1 MQNLGQ
7 TPTQAAAMASSIKPP
22 NGVNTN
28 NGNPN
33 HTGAGHDFVLFDE
46 AAPFSSGAPWAGNA
60 YPSRP
65 PIHDKPSF
73 TQYRAGP
80 GSVEAGTA
88 GGESPFSSPASRL
101 EDDFGGPSSVGSHGS
116 GTLSNTTGLPNRKRQ
131 RPNAGGH
138 APSSSTSSLS
148 SALNPTGTPRSR
160 SNHSSHQSPT
170 GYHNQALPP
179 GRRRSNP
186 HPNSNQRSS
195 ITGLSDLAGPA
206 EDWNLADTSP
216 RNPPSG
222 SFGPLLGS
230 LSLGGDGKEE
240 LLPSLFPELQGD
252 SGSNASQGSTTSFRN
267 AFSPPQSR
275 SLGVTP
281 SSSSR
286 SLLSDTGPVQM
297 DPTPAQEALA
307 RQQVRQDLAGVDQ
320 RALRGPLRALA
331 QSAMGQQQAQPQSTL
346 RSGSGSRGSSE
357 FGEGISDAEME
368 SALRAAVDNFVAESE
383 SGRYGLNGN
392 ARAPGPGDRSA
403 SLSAMQDNPSSLSG
417 YDGSGLTQAQLGLLF
432 PGVLS
437 NLSASGNAND
447 RSFGVTPNQLQGSQQ
462 QSGSQQGRS
471 QAPRPPP
478 GPRRRSSSF
487 DSSFLPASR
496 PWFSQSPP
504 QGQGNLQG
512 PNAPGGIGMGQGTG
526 WTGLPTNSFNAS
538 DLSGQHASNIAAAL
552 MASGAAQGQWPPSR
566 RPMTRDRSG
575 LTVSPQETFLDY
587 KGVADAL
594 QNGGWQGSLFSTAP
608 QGIDQVLAG
617 SGGAGSGS
625 GSVQKP
631 QLLRGDTL
639 KPSLQQQQQ
648 QQQSGQ
654 LGGAS
659 DKNGPLKSDS
669 SASSGMS
676 VFSPGG
682 SDATPD
688 TDDEDEKVFN
698 IPPSTSFPE
707 PLNYEALA
715 KQLQQQQQS
724 SQQRGP
730 NVNRGAGPSLPG
742 RGHPQGGY
750 GGLGAPRFLASSSSS
765 SESEDDMPTDADSRG
780 FPRYNGAN
788 AGGNF
793 GQAPPALLQDQPP
806 SGFLPGQ
813 GGVAAAPPPVRGRGL
828 QGGYGYMPGS
838 AESGLAIDPSFE
850 GPSKNHPHLP
860 HLNTSSSTTNG
871 VFGTGPLSAA
881 SLNAMDFSSGAQ
893 SQDEERLSPSIR
905 STAQVISPPHQQQ
918 QTQGLQ
924 QQQQR
929 RQGGN
934 AGQQQHQQQHQQ
946 QGRQQVKAGYGGYP
960 LPSAATTSPNK
971 QRRASLA
978 ASEGSQ
984 SSASWQSEEDDEDAE
999 GDEDDEDDDAATADS
1014 DASNFSDEGSG
1025 ARKKKKQPT
1034 KKAAGRAGQQQQ
1046 QKGGRMTATANKARR
1061 SGAGNAAGGSG
1072 PMYGHSLSS
1081 PETQAQSLG
1090 NTTGSSSSTTAALAA
1105 AAASGGVSHHG
1116 HLTVCE
1122 YLSPLTG
1129 ARCGTEFHRPYDL
1142 ARHRETI
1149 HAKEEAALVRQGKL
1163 SKSQCRVLYVEVDP
1177 EKSQA
1182 TQEWKCDGR
1191 SGCGSVFSR
1200 KDALQRHRRLRGH

>member
-1 MQNLGQ
+1 
-7 TPTQAAAMASSIKPP
+7 MASSIRPP
-22 NGVNTN
+22 NGANNDNHSGNVNN
-28 NGNPN
+28 
-33 HTGAGHDFVLFDE
+33 TGAGHDFVLFDDTG
-46 AAPFSSGAPWAGNA
+46 PFSSGAQWSGNP

-80 GSVEAGTA
+80 GSIEAGAA

-131 RPNAGGH
+131 RPNGSGH
-138 APSSSTSSLS
+138 GASSSTSSLS

-160 SNHSSHQSPT
+160 SNNPSHQSPT
-170 GYHNQALPP
+170 GHHNQALPP
-179 GRRRSNP
+179 SRRRSHP
-186 HPNSNQRSS
+186 HPNSHQRSS
-195 ITGLSDLAGPA
+195 ITGLSDLAGPI

-275 SLGVTP
+275 SSGVTP

-331 QSAMGQQQAQPQSTL
+331 QSAMGQQQGQQQPSLQ
-346 RSGSGSRGSSE
+346 SGSGGSSE
-357 FGEGISDAEME
+357 IGEGISDAEME

-392 ARAPGPGDRSA
+392 ARAPGAGDRSA
-403 SLSAMQDNPSSLSG
+403 SLGALQDSTSAFSG
-417 YDGSGLTQAQLGLLF
+417 YDGSGLTQAQLSLLF

-437 NLSASGNAND
+437 NLPAAGNAND

-462 QSGSQQGRS
+462 QSASQQGRT

-487 DSSFLPASR
+487 DSSFLPVSR

-504 QGQGNLQG
+504 QGQGSLQG
-512 PNAPGGIGMGQGTG
+512 SNAPGGIGMGQGTG

-538 DLSGQHASNIAAAL
+538 DLSGQYASNIAAAL

-575 LTVSPQETFLDY
+575 LTVSPQETFLDF
-587 KGVADAL
+587 KGIENTL

-617 SGGAGSGS
+617 GAGGGSGS
-625 GSVQKP
+625 GVVPKP
-631 QLLRGDTL
+631 QLLRGDTV

-648 QQQSGQ
+648 QQQQLQQ
-654 LGGAS
+654 LGGVN
-659 DKNGPLKSDS
+659 DKGGPLKSDS

-676 VFSPGG
+676 VFSPVG

-688 TDDEDEKVFN
+688 TDDEDEKVFS
-698 IPPSTSFPE
+698 IPPSTGFPE

-724 SQQRGP
+724 SQQR
-730 NVNRGAGPSLPG
+730 NSNLNRSAGPSLPG
-742 RGHPQGGY
+742 RSHPQGGY

-780 FPRYNGAN
+780 FPRFNGAN
-788 AGGNF
+788 ARDF

-806 SGFLPGQ
+806 SGFSPGQ
-813 GGVAAAPPPVRGRGL
+813 GGIGSAQPPVRGRGL

-850 GPSKNHPHLP
+850 GASKSHPHLP
-860 HLNTSSSTTNG
+860 NLNTSSSTTNG
-871 VFGTGPLSAA
+871 AFGTAPLSAA

-918 QTQGLQ
+918 QTQAQQ

-929 RQGGN
+929 RQAGDAGRRATGGLT
-934 AGQQQHQQQHQQ
+934 GQQQQQF
-946 QGRQQVKAGYGGYP
+946 GRQQVKAGYGGYP
-960 LPSAATTSPNK
+960 LPHAATSSPKK

-978 ASEGSQ
+978 VSEGSQ

-999 GDEDDEDDDAATADS
+999 GEEDEDDDDAATADS
-1014 DASNFSDEGSG
+1014 DVSNFSDEGG
-1025 ARKKKKQPT
+1025 AGASKKKKKQPI
-1034 KKAAGRAGQQQQ
+1034 KKSGGRAAGQQQQQ
-1046 QKGGRMTATANKARR
+1046 QKGGRTTAAANKARR
-1061 SGAGNAAGGSG
+1061 SGTGGGGGGSG

-1081 PETQAQSLG
+1081 PESQNQALG
-1090 NTTGSSSSTTAALAA
+1090 HSAGSTTAALAA
-1105 AAASGGVSHHG
+1105 AAASGGVSQHG